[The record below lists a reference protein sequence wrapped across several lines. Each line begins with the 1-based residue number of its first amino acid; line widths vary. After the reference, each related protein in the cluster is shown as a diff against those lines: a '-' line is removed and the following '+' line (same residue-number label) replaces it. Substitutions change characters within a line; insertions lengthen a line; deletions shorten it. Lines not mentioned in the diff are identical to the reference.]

1 MKWDTVAEFAFIGG
15 VILAFII
22 GALPG
27 TNMYAYTVVM
37 FLGVIVGLV
46 NMFDKNLERFMNAI
60 NTIILAAILFYI
72 LGSQVNDAMLTALK
86 NIATAI
92 AFFVGPVAFVAA
104 VKDVYNLAME
114 YKQERRP
121 PEKKKRK

>member
-1 MKWDTVAEFAFIGG
+1 MRWETVAEFAFIGG

-37 FLGVIVGLV
+37 FLGVIVGFV
-46 NMFDKNLERFMNAI
+46 NMFDKNLERFMHAI

-72 LGSQVNDAMLTALK
+72 LASQVNDPMLSALK
-86 NIATAI
+86 SIATAI
-92 AFFVGPVAFVAA
+92 AFFVGPVAFVTA
-104 VKDVYNLAME
+104 VKDVYDLAME
-114 YKQERRP
+114 YRQECKQQE
-121 PEKKKRK
+121 KKRKK